1 MTLQPGSR
9 LGPYEILSPLGA
21 GGMGEVYRAKDPRLG
36 RDVAIKVLPSS
47 FSSDPDRLK
56 RFEQEARA
64 AGVLN
69 HPNITAVH
77 DLGTHDGAPYV
88 VQELLEGETLRAELA
103 GGRFSPRRAIE
114 CAIQIA
120 QGLAAAHEKGIVH
133 RDLKPENVFVT
144 KDGRVKI
151 LDFGLAK
158 LTETAASSN
167 ATNLPTAT
175 EPGVVMGTIGYMSPE
190 QVKGKPA
197 DARSDIFALG
207 AILYE
212 MLSGQRAF
220 RGDSAGETMAAILKE
235 DPPDLS
241 VTNQNVSPGLER
253 IVRHCLEKN
262 PERRFQSASDI
273 AFDLEALS
281 VPGAS
286 GARVEPSMSLPRRTP
301 LLLAAAAVAIALA
314 GLFAGRQLWKSPPPS
329 IPTFHRLTYR
339 RGTVWGG
346 RFAPDGHV
354 VFYSANWDGSET
366 TELFSTRTEN
376 PGSQRLDLPGGLVES
391 ISRPGEMLILSDR
404 LTSIGYVHR
413 GVLRSAPLGGGAAR
427 DLFED
432 VVGADWAPDGKEI
445 ALVRAPGWRHRLEF
459 PSGKVLYEAAGW
471 ISHPRVS
478 PRGDLVAFLDH
489 PQFGDDAGGVAVV
502 DRNGKKTTLWDGFPT
517 VQGLA
522 WSPSGDEIWFTA
534 AETGNTRGL
543 CAVSLSGRKRVIARS
558 PGVWTLTDIFSDGRV
573 LLNHASERVGLAGLG
588 ADGKARNLSWLD
600 WSRSPA
606 ISEDGKTIAFT
617 EEGEGG
623 GPGYSVF
630 LRKTDGSPA
639 IRLGEGEAVAL
650 SPDGRWVLAALV
662 RITPTPLVL
671 LPTGAGEPR
680 TFPKDAIHHDSIPAA
695 FSADARR
702 IVFVGSEPGH
712 DRRTWIQDIDGG
724 KARPVTP
731 EGVVGTSL
739 SPDGRLVAARGADQK
754 VSLYPV
760 DGGPP
765 HPVDGFEPNDQ
776 PIAWSSDQ
784 KSIYAGANS
793 SSQSLTARVFRIE
806 VATGRRELWKEFS
819 LPDPTGVSGISARA
833 ITPDG
838 RTFVFSFAQRFSDL
852 YLVEGLK

>member
-1 MTLQPGSR
+1 MPLSAGTR

-36 RDVAIKVLPSS
+36 REVAIKVLPAS
-47 FSSDPDRLK
+47 FSADPDRLK

-64 AGVLN
+64 AGILN

-103 GGRFSPRRAIE
+103 SGRFSPRKAIE
-114 CAIQIA
+114 HAVQIA

-158 LTETAASSN
+158 LTETAGAAN
-167 ATNLPTAT
+167 ATNIPTAT

-220 RGDSAGETMAAILKE
+220 RGDSAGETMAAILRE

-241 VTNQNVSPGLER
+241 VTNQNISPGLDR

-286 GARVEPSMSLPRRTP
+286 GPRAEPAVSAVRWRRP
-301 LLLAAAAVAIALA
+301 GLLAAAAVAIALA
-314 GLFAGRQLWKSPPPS
+314 GLFTGRQLWNRPAPS
-329 IPTFHRLTYR
+329 APTFHRLTYR
-339 RGTVWGG
+339 RGTVWDG
-346 RFAPDGHV
+346 RFSPDGHV
-354 VFYSANWDGSET
+354 VFYSANWDGAEK
-366 TELFSTRTEN
+366 TEIFSTRTEN
-376 PGSQRLDLPGGLVES
+376 PGSQLLDLPGGWVES
-391 ISRPGEMLILSDR
+391 ISRSGEMLILTDR
-404 LTSIGYVHR
+404 LNSIGYAHR
-413 GVLRSAPLGGGAAR
+413 GVLRSAPLGSGAAR

-432 VVGADWAPDGKEI
+432 VVGADWAPDGKSI
-445 ALVRAPGWRHRLEF
+445 ALVRAPGWRHRLEY
-459 PSGKVLYEAAGW
+459 PAGMVLYETAGW
-471 ISHPRVS
+471 ISHLRVS
-478 PRGDLVAFLDH
+478 PKGDVVAFLDH

-502 DRNGKKTTLWDGFPT
+502 DRNGKKTMLWDGFPT

-558 PGVWTLTDIFSDGRV
+558 PGVWTLSDIFPDGRA
-573 LLNHASERVGLAGLG
+573 LLNHASERVGIAGLG
-588 ADGKARNLSWLD
+588 VDGKSRNLSWLD
-600 WSRSPA
+600 WTRSPS
-606 ISEDGKTIAFT
+606 ISADGQTIAFT

-623 GPGYSVF
+623 GPGYSVY

-639 IRLGEGEAVAL
+639 IRLGEGESIGL
-650 SPDGRWVLAALV
+650 SPDGRWVLATVIRSMPA
-662 RITPTPLVL
+662 PLVL
-671 LPTGAGEPR
+671 LPTGAGEPKP
-680 TFPKDAIHHDSIPAA
+680 FPKDAINHDSIHAS
-695 FSADARR
+695 FTADGKRL
-702 IVFVGSEPGH
+702 VFVGSEAGH
-712 DRRTWIQDIDGG
+712 DRRTWIQDVDGG

-731 EGVVGTSL
+731 EGVVGTAL

-754 VSLYPV
+754 VALYPV
-760 DGGPP
+760 DGGSP
-765 HPVDGFEPNDQ
+765 HPVEGFEPNDLLL
-776 PIAWSSDQ
+776 AWSPDQ
-784 KSIYAGANS
+784 KFIYIGAN
-793 SSQSLTARVFRIE
+793 
-806 VATGRRELWKEFS
+806 
-819 LPDPTGVSGISARA
+819 
-833 ITPDG
+833 
-838 RTFVFSFAQRFSDL
+838 
-852 YLVEGLK
+852 